1 MSVKKNSRLY
11 NSILNVGTTA
21 IVTVFSMVLSMLVRA
36 FLNRTLGTQYVGVNG
51 VLSSIISSLSI
62 ADLGVDSVFVYL
74 LYKPLAEK
82 DSDEISKLMILFKHV
97 YVWIG
102 SIFMILG
109 IACMPFLKY
118 LVGHEAMKI
127 PHIYLVFILFL
138 LNTGLSYFFAAFR
151 IILNADQKYYIIA
164 RITFIVS
171 CTTNMIQ
178 ILCLLIVDS
187 FIVYVSLMLLNTIVI
202 NVIIGII
209 SIKRYKLKKIAN
221 KKFKDIKFKNDNT
234 ISTLIHNT
242 IGGISNK
249 LGVIFVN
256 SSDNILLANFE
267 TLKIVGMY
275 SNYLLVTNGI
285 TSLLSKA
292 IASITATIG
301 NLGVE
306 SDETKNLSVF
316 IRLNFLINTLVI
328 FTVIPLSLFFGVF
341 VDIWIGRAGVL
352 SEFATILIVI
362 NCLLTVIRYPA
373 LTFIDA
379 FGLQWIQRWKSIIES
394 LVNIAVSL
402 ILLLFSKLGL
412 IGVLLGTLASNIFVV
427 NWYEPYLVLKKVCGK
442 RYKRYLNEIFPQ
454 MLIFVGTL
462 VYAMIILKS
471 NIIDYDFGMSL
482 KIILSSE
489 VFLVL
494 IYVVVFRK
502 NKYVSF
508 IIRTIRNVFQRRNG

>member
-1 MSVKKNSRLY
+1 MN
-11 NSILNVGTTA
+11 G
-21 IVTVFSMVLSMLVRA
+21 
-36 FLNRTLGTQYVGVNG
+36 VGVR
-51 VLSSIISSLSI
+51 
-62 ADLGVDSVFVYL
+62 
-74 LYKPLAEK
+74 PEQRP
-82 DSDEISKLMILFKHV
+82 E
-97 YVWIG
+97 
-102 SIFMILG
+102 
-109 IACMPFLKY
+109 P
-118 LVGHEAMKI
+118 
-127 PHIYLVFILFL
+127 
-138 LNTGLSYFFAAFR
+138 AA
-151 IILNADQKYYIIA
+151 
-164 RITFIVS
+164 VS
-171 CTTNMIQ
+171 GDT
-178 ILCLLIVDS
+178 
-187 FIVYVSLMLLNTIVI
+187 
-202 NVIIGII
+202 
-209 SIKRYKLKKIAN
+209 
-221 KKFKDIKFKNDNT
+221 
-234 ISTLIHNT
+234 T
-242 IGGISNK
+242 IG
-249 LGVIFVN
+249 
-256 SSDNILLANFE
+256 
-267 TLKIVGMY
+267 
-275 SNYLLVTNGI
+275 GI

-402 ILLLFSKLGL
+402 ILLLFFKLGL

>member
-11 NSILNVGTTA
+11 NSILNVGTTV
-21 IVTVFSMVLSMLVRA
+21 IVTVFSMLLSMLVRA

-127 PHIYLVFILFL
+127 PHIYLVYVLFL

-171 CTTNMIQ
+171 FTTNIIQ
-178 ILCLLIVDS
+178 IICLLTVNN
-187 FIVYVSLMLLNTIVI
+187 FIIYVILMLSNTILI
-202 NVIIGII
+202 NIIIGMV
-209 SIKRYKLKKIAN
+209 SIKRYKIKTVSNKKIRE
-221 KKFKDIKFKNDNT
+221 IKFKNDKT

-249 LGVIFVN
+249 LGIIVVN

-285 TSLLSKA
+285 TSLLLKA

-341 VDIWIGRAGVL
+341 VNIWIGREGIL
-352 SEFATILIVI
+352 SEFATILIVT
-362 NCLLTVIRYPA
+362 NCLLTIIRYPS

-379 FGLQWIQRWKSIIES
+379 FGLQWIQRWKSVIES
-394 LVNIAVSL
+394 IVNIVVSL
-402 ILLLFSKLGL
+402 TLLYFFKLGL
-412 IGVLLGTLASNIFVV
+412 IGVLLGTLVSNIFVV
-427 NWYEPYLVLKKVCGK
+427 NWYEPYLVLKEVCGK
-442 RYKRYLNEIFPQ
+442 RYKEYLTEIVPQ
-454 MLIFVGTL
+454 LLIFVGAL

-471 NIIDYDFGMSL
+471 NIIEYDFGTSL

-489 VFLVL
+489 AFLVL
-494 IYVVVFRK
+494 IYVAIFHK
-502 NKYVSF
+502 NKDVSF
-508 IIRTIRNVFQRRNG
+508 FVRTIRKVLQRSK